1 MLTSVSRMTLLSAG
15 FVVAFIP
22 ATFALEAD
30 VFGEKFKETF
40 SATGFSFDYAQARV
54 EGDSVIL
61 SDFTVFMPDEEQP
74 IELTGDITF
83 EGVVETGDGGYT
95 AERATV
101 ADFEHEDEDEE
112 LTVTVQN
119 VVVEGLVLPG
129 DPDAD
134 PLSSVL
140 LYERISVGP
149 IRVAEAG
156 NEVMAIDAIEVYV
169 DSDDARTEITS
180 GYSVSGIAVDL
191 SAVDDE
197 EGQAIIDAFGT
208 ERIEASLTGTGIW
221 YPQTGDIE
229 LTEMAF
235 DIDQLARLN
244 VTASLS
250 GYTMDVYS
258 NVIKLQ
264 QKMAEVGPDITEE
277 EMAEF
282 ERAVWDEF
290 SALQINGLSVRYDDS
305 SLLYKVLDF
314 VAAEQ
319 GVDGATLANGLKFM
333 VPMALAEVD
342 NAAFTS
348 QVTEAVNAFLDDPQN
363 LEIAAEPAQPVGI
376 GNFEGIEDDPFALID
391 ELGLTVRANQ

>member
-30 VFGEKFKETF
+30 AFGEKFKETF

-101 ADFEHEDEDEE
+101 ADFEHEEEDED

-169 DSDDARTEITS
+169 DSDEARTEITS

-250 GYTMDVYS
+250 GYTM
-258 NVIKLQ
+258 NV
-264 QKMAEVGPDITEE
+264 
-277 EMAEF
+277 
-282 ERAVWDEF
+282 
-290 SALQINGLSVRYDDS
+290 
-305 SLLYKVLDF
+305 
-314 VAAEQ
+314 
-319 GVDGATLANGLKFM
+319 
-333 VPMALAEVD
+333 
-342 NAAFTS
+342 
-348 QVTEAVNAFLDDPQN
+348 
-363 LEIAAEPAQPVGI
+363 
-376 GNFEGIEDDPFALID
+376 
-391 ELGLTVRANQ
+391 